1 MFHMKNPEFK
11 KWRKMWIDLATFS
24 GDQVPTPEEKI
35 GRLIE
40 LWNQEIPD
48 GWQRENLPKTFEWGY
63 RRSLGGKKQTPE
75 HELEKRLFKIKSLLK
90 IDGYGSVD
98 LLANAFP
105 LAKWRSVEADMVA
118 VAKKDVATEIMVI
131 EAKDKANNAWYA
143 AVENL
148 HQLKLFDANRRTNL
162 EFLKNKV
169 SDCVQGELAITGL
182 VIAPP
187 DFFEHKGQK
196 GNATQPAKNL
206 VAAFQR
212 KLGVRVLFGK
222 LHEDS
227 SRIEIISQ
235 Y

>member
-1 MFHMKNPEFK
+1 M
-11 KWRKMWIDLATFS
+11 
-24 GDQVPTPEEKI
+24 PTPEEKI
-35 GRLIE
+35 GQLIE
-40 LWNQEIPD
+40 LWNQKIPD
-48 GWQRENLPKTFEWGY
+48 SWQRESLPKTFEWGY
-63 RRSLGGKKQTPE
+63 RRSLGGRKPTPE
-75 HELEKRLFKIKSLLK
+75 HELEKRLFKSSLK
-90 IDGYGSVD
+90 IDGYCSVD
-98 LLANAFP
+98 LFANAFP
-105 LAKWRSVEADMVA
+105 LAKWRTVEADMVA
-118 VAKKDVATEIMVI
+118 VAKIDAATEVLVI

-148 HQLKLFDANRRTNL
+148 RQLKLFDANRRTNL

-169 SDCVQGELAITGL
+169 SDCVWGELKMTGL

-212 KLGVRVLFGK
+212 KLGVRVLLGK
-222 LHEDS
+222 WHKDS

-235 Y
+235 L